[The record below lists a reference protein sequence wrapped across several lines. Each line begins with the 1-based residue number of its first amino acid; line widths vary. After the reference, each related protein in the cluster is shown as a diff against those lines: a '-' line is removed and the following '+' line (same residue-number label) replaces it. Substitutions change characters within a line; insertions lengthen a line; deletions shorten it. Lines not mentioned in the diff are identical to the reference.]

1 MCKTHGRSF
10 TIQEAPAS
18 GSKVGLLRIINRLWA
33 IPGLVL
39 RVLHVDECP
48 AGLVMVT
55 VRGRRG
61 KRWGALSLLVQNSLP
76 RDRALFKNYMCH
88 FLSRLCRGG
97 FAATVEIKKGILP
110 NFKSKKLVSVKI
122 SRECHRS
129 WCLSY
134 CCARPVNRA
143 ISLGLQG
150 VVVGHLFRVPPP
162 NRMMNRIREKEIQQ
176 NVGQCLTAL
185 ILVYDTLNFDTL

>member
-1 MCKTHGRSF
+1 MLNSTNCRCVRGPCIMCKTHGRSF

-39 RVLHVDECP
+39 RVFHVDECP

-61 KRWGALSLLVQNSLP
+61 KRWGALS
-76 RDRALFKNYMCH
+76 
-88 FLSRLCRGG
+88 
-97 FAATVEIKKGILP
+97 GILP